1 MTALNTFFA
10 CPVCRSADVT
20 PFVEIWQVPAHCNL
34 LYSDRTEAINAPSG
48 DIHLGHCRNC
58 DHIFNLTFDPSLM
71 EYTQDYEN
79 SLHFSPRFQTYAAGL
94 VEKLVERYDLRGK
107 DVIDIGAG
115 KGDFLIM
122 LSQAGG
128 NRGVGF
134 DPSYVPGREA
144 EAENVTFVQDFY
156 SERYTGYPADFIA
169 CRHVLE
175 HIEKPRDFVASVR
188 TAVNGRMET
197 VVFFEVPNVLYTLR
211 DMGIWDVIYEHC
223 SYFSP
228 FSLAYLFRQVG
239 FEVLD
244 VAAVF
249 GGQFLTIE
257 SRLASETAVAPD
269 GRESIAPLVGAFA
282 ENYGRKVAAWQQ
294 QMDGIVADGRKAV
307 VWGGGSKGVTFLNI
321 LKTRDM
327 IRYVVDINPRKEGM
341 YVAGTGQQ
349 IVPPDFLKNYRPDVV
364 IIMNANYHDEIR
376 QMLDDLGLESEILL
390 A

>member
-1 MTALNTFFA
+1 MTTLKI
-10 CPVCRSADVT
+10 CPVCQSAEINE
-20 PFVEIWQVPAHCNL
+20 FVQILQVPAHCNL
-34 LYSDRTEAINAPSG
+34 LYPRRTEAISAPSG
-48 DIHLGHCRNC
+48 DIHLGYCPNC

-79 SLHFSPRFQTYAAGL
+79 SLHFSPRFQSYAQAL
-94 VEKLVERYDLRGK
+94 VEKLVTRYDLRDK

-122 LSQAGG
+122 LCREGG

-134 DPSYVPGREA
+134 DPSYVPGPEA
-144 EAENVTFVQDFY
+144 EAEGVTFVQDFY
-156 SERYTGYPADFIA
+156 SDEYTHYAADFLA

-175 HIEKPRDFVASVR
+175 HIEQPRDFVTSVR
-188 TAVNGRMET
+188 SAVNGRMET

-211 DMGIWDVIYEHC
+211 DMGIWDIIYEHC

-228 FSLAYLFRQVG
+228 QSLAHLFREIG

-244 VAAVF
+244 VSAVF

-257 SRLASETAVAPD
+257 TRLAAQPDNAGAHQPISSLVA
-269 GRESIAPLVGAFA
+269 AFA
-282 ENYGRKVAAWQQ
+282 ENYRNKAEHWQRQ
-294 QMDGIVADGRKAV
+294 LVEIEQDGRKAV
-307 VWGGGSKGVTFLNI
+307 VWGAGSKGVTFLNI

-327 IRYVVDINPRKEGM
+327 IEYVVDINPRKEGK

-349 IVPPDFLKNYRPDVV
+349 IVPPDFLREYRPDVV
-364 IIMNANYHDEIR
+364 IIMNGNYHDEIR
-376 QMLDDLGLESEILL
+376 QTLDGLGLASEILL

>member
-1 MTALNTFFA
+1 MITANALPA
-10 CPVCRSADVT
+10 CPVCLSAEVT
-20 PFVEIWQVPAHCNL
+20 PFVKILHVPAHCNL
-34 LYSDRTEAINAPSG
+34 LYPRRVEAITAPSG
-48 DIHLGHCRNC
+48 DIHLGHCRRC

-79 SLHFSPRFQTYAAGL
+79 SLHFSARFQSYAMAL
-94 VEKLVERYDLRGK
+94 VEKLVDRYDLRGK

-122 LSQAGG
+122 LCRAGE

-134 DPSYVPGREA
+134 DPSYIPGPEA
-144 EAENVTFVQDFY
+144 EAEGVTFVQDFY
-156 SERYTGYPADFIA
+156 SEQYTNYPADFIA

-188 TAVNGRMET
+188 SAVNGRLET

-211 DMGIWDVIYEHC
+211 DLGIWDIIYEHC

-228 FSLAYLFRQVG
+228 HSLAHLFRQVG

-244 VAAVF
+244 VSAVF

-257 SRLASETAVAPD
+257 TRLAAETAEPDAPD
-269 GRESIAPLVGAFA
+269 SITPLVEAFA
-282 ENYGRKVAAWQQ
+282 ENYNRKVTAWQQ
-294 QMDGIVADGRKAV
+294 QMGRIVGDGRKAV
-307 VWGGGSKGVTFLNI
+307 VWGAGSKGVTFLNI

-327 IRYVVDINPRKEGM
+327 IKYVVDINPRKEGM

-349 IVPPDFLKNYRPDVV
+349 IVPPAFLKNYRPDVV

-376 QMLDDLGLESEILL
+376 QTLDDMGLESEILL